1 MAHTRERHDE
11 VLRGDRPLPVPVEGH
26 QGLPDGNHVEVDR
39 CIHGLHDVLLQLWS
53 QRVLPREGIEEL
65 EVVHSA
71 SPCDVAVDCDAL
83 EGIGIRRATAAF
95 QCWAK
100 ALECSH
106 HLVDLQEAV
115 SRGVDILEPRGQQ
128 LRHGPLAL
136 LRVCWHQS
144 PPGVVYHGRRHGPQ
158 LRHSPGLNLW
168 VDRGDPCDGEFSA
181 ARGKVAGCGGV
192 EKAANPT
199 RGCGDE
205 SRAPRAG
212 AASSGSPSHHVA
224 PGASATAFAGEG
236 CCERSPALR
245 STQSEAAPRRG
256 AAGGLSTFAAG
267 PRTAT
272 AFKRPLGTGGVA
284 GTNARSLFGVC
295 E

>member
-168 VDRGDPCDGEFSA
+168 VDRGDPCDGERHLQA
-181 ARGKVAGCGGV
+181 PEHV
-192 EKAANPT
+192 PD
-199 RGCGDE
+199 GDL
-205 SRAPRAG
+205 
-212 AASSGSPSHHVA
+212 PS
-224 PGASATAFAGEG
+224 
-236 CCERSPALR
+236 
-245 STQSEAAPRRG
+245 
-256 AAGGLSTFAAG
+256 AGGLRLGALLPVHRDAPEERARLKAGDADAA
-267 PRTAT
+267 A
-272 AFKRPLGTGGVA
+272 L
-284 GTNARSLFGVC
+284 
-295 E
+295 